1 MSCYTEHKRI
11 KTVLEKAQE
20 KDVVTNSA
28 ADALFEAG
36 SGGFQIWCTQEDC
49 PKGWEGLNLCA
60 GGFSKPC
67 GYVASVR
74 WGWGTCDQ
82 KEQIVSVL
90 LGTTAFELADQRPEK
105 YGCTGSRL
113 LPIRNRAED
122 ICWAKAKIRWL
133 FKQAGVH
140 CPPIVVVQNQIN
152 AAPE

>member
-11 KTVLEKAQE
+11 KPVLEKAQE
-20 KDVVTNSA
+20 KDVVTNPA

-36 SGGFQIWCTQEDC
+36 SGGFHIWCTKEDS
-49 PKGWEGLNLCA
+49 PKGWEGLTLCA

-74 WGWGTCDQ
+74 WGWGTGDQ
-82 KEQIVSVL
+82 EERIVSVL
-90 LGTTAFELADQRPEK
+90 LDTTAFELADQRPEK
-105 YGCTGSRL
+105 YGGTGSRL

-122 ICWAKAKIRWL
+122 IRWAKARIRWL
-133 FKQAGVH
+133 FKQAGVR
-140 CPPIVVVQNQIN
+140 CPPIVVVPDPIT